1 MAVIRGQSYVY
12 VYVAWDT
19 AGNTRRTG
27 DAANHTVYISK
38 DGGNYVQASNAPSE
52 ILLPNNNPTGTYRV
66 TLTASEMDANTVVVY
81 VVSSTSGVTIPVG
94 EILTERGRVDTTVS
108 SRATAGEVW
117 SYTSRTLTDPVTVGD
132 YSTGRSPAEQILINT
147 SYKINT
153 DINGN
158 VYLSDQDH
166 QAFAGDVVSGLEY
179 LGYTD
184 TRAGYLD
191 QLGPGGMVYSKL
203 GQLQY
208 SGSLVRAVAESVTDK
223 TGYALSASARAE
235 VAEQVWSTTRG
246 TGRQSGTFGYYL
258 DAPVSSAGG
267 TGGSGSSDWTTDERA
282 MIRYVLGI
290 DGTQQAPSG
299 NTPGWIKDIRTIV
312 SRFGF
317 DDSDRVYASAQVVGD
332 KTGYTLTT
340 GEHSAISADVQT
352 GLNAQGYTSTRAS
365 YLDAAIST
373 RLASSQ
379 YTAPDNASIGAIKA
393 KTDALSF
400 SGGNVNARAVV
411 VADKSDYAL
420 ASSERTNIAQAV
432 MTYVVEGTWT
442 LVKLVRLMASALLGL
457 VSGSGTGQVKFRD
470 LGNTKDRIT
479 ATVDSSG
486 NRLSISLDGD

>member
-19 AGNTRRTG
+19 ASNTRKTG

-38 DGGNYVQASNAPSE
+38 DGSDYVQASNAPSE
-52 ILLPNNNPTGTYRV
+52 ILLPGNSPTGTYRV
-66 TLTASEMDANTVVVY
+66 TLTASEMDANTIVVY
-81 VVSSTSGVTIPVG
+81 VVSSTSGVTVPVG
-94 EILTERGRVDTTVS
+94 EILTERGRVDTTLS

-117 SYTSRTLTDPVTVGD
+117 SYTSRTLTDPVTVGN
-132 YSTGRSPAEQILINT
+132 YSTGKSPAEQILINA

-153 DINGN
+153 DVDGN

-179 LGYTD
+179 QGYTS

-191 QLGPGGMVYSKL
+191 QLGPSGTVYSKL
-203 GQLQY
+203 DQLQY

-223 TGYALSASARAE
+223 TGYALSASARGE
-235 VAEQVWSTTRG
+235 VADQVWNTTRG

-267 TGGSGSSDWTTDERA
+267 SGSSDWTTDERA

-290 DGTQQAPSG
+290 DGVQQAPSSS
-299 NTPGWIKDIRTIV
+299 TPGWIKSIKATTDK
-312 SRFGF
+312 FGF
-317 DDSDRVYASAQVVGD
+317 DANNRVYANAQVVGD

-340 GEHSAISADVQT
+340 GEHSAISADVQA

-379 YTAPDNASIGAIKA
+379 YTAPDNASISAIKA

-411 VADKSDYAL
+411 VSDKSDYTL
-420 ASSERTNIAQAV
+420 ASSERTSIAQAV

-486 NRLSISLDGD
+486 NRLSITLDGD